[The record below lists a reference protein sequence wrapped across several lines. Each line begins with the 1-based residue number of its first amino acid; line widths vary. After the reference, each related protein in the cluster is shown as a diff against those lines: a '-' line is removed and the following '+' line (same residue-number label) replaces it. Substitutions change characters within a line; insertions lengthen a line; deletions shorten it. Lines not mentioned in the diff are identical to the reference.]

1 MSSTSK
7 LAYIILTLAIA
18 YLFIYPSVGEL
29 SALTAEKQKYTDTL
43 TMISNIEN
51 KKNEL
56 LTEFNNISATDRKDI
71 ETILPNSLDF
81 VNLISQIDAVAAKYG
96 ISVDKVSS
104 KEAVSSGK
112 SEETTTSQ
120 PSTSYQSAIIGFSFD
135 ATYEKFNAFL
145 NDLEKSLRI
154 LDIKSIK
161 LTTKD
166 DGIYTYNVEFQTYW
180 LK

>member
-1 MSSTSK
+1 MSNTSK
-7 LAYIILTLAIA
+7 LIYIILILAIS

-29 SALTAEKQKYTDTL
+29 SALTAEKHKYTDTL
-43 TMISNIEN
+43 IMINNIET

-56 LTEFNNISATDRKDI
+56 LTKFNNISAADRKDI

-81 VNLISQIDAVAAKYG
+81 VNLISQIDSVAAKYG
-96 ISVDKVSS
+96 ISIDKVSS
-104 KEAVSSGK
+104 KESVVSGNSG
-112 SEETTTSQ
+112 ETTPSQ
-120 PSTSYQSAIIGFSFD
+120 SYQSAVIAFSFD

-154 LDIKSIK
+154 LDVKSIK
-161 LTTKD
+161 LTTGD
-166 DGIYTYNVEFQTYW
+166 DGIYTYNIEFQTYW

>member
-1 MSSTSK
+1 MSNISK
-7 LAYIILTLAIA
+7 IVYIILTLVIA
-18 YLFIYPSVGEL
+18 YIFIYPSVGEV

-56 LTEFNNISATDRKDI
+56 LTKFNNISATDRKDI

-104 KEAVSSGK
+104 KE
-112 SEETTTSQ
+112 TTSGNSGETISSQ
-120 PSTSYQSAIIGFSFD
+120 PYQSAIIGFSFD

-161 LTTKD
+161 LTTKE
-166 DGIYTYNVEFQTYW
+166 DGIYTYNMEFQTHW

>member
-7 LAYIILTLAIA
+7 IAYIILTLAIA
-18 YLFIYPSVGEL
+18 YMFIYPSVGEI

-43 TMISNIEN
+43 AMISNIEN

-56 LTEFNNISATDRKDI
+56 LTKFNNISAADRKDI

-81 VNLISQIDAVAAKYG
+81 VNLISQIDSVAAKYG
-96 ISVDKVSS
+96 ISIDKVSS
-104 KEAVSSGK
+104 KETGTSDKSG
-112 SEETTTSQ
+112 ETTSSQ
-120 PSTSYQSAIIGFSFD
+120 SYQSAIIEFSFD
-135 ATYEKFNAFL
+135 ATYEKFNIFL

-166 DGIYTYNVEFQTYW
+166 NGIYTYNVQFQTYW